1 MIEFLYPFALLL
13 ACVTGVIIAI
23 SVWWWYKDVWYGFLD
38 WLDDYT
44 TQLFYDF
51 LDLILGKHEKY

>member
-1 MIEFLYPFALLL
+1 
-13 ACVTGVIIAI
+13 
-23 SVWWWYKDVWYGFLD
+23 VWWWYKDVWYGFLD